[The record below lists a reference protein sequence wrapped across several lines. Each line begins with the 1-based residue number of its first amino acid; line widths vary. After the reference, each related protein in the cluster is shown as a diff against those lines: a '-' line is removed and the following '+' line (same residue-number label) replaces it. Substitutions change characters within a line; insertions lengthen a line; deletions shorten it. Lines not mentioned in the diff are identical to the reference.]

1 MILLLLGLY
10 WEKKFLMLTPTDF
23 FLPNFGKE
31 TVLWSSKKDTS
42 LVVYPYPLCM
52 LTSEVKLIQ

>member
-10 WEKKFLMLTPTDF
+10 WEKNSSVLTPTDF
-23 FLPNFGKE
+23 FLLNFGKE

-42 LVVYPYPLCM
+42 LVVYLSPYVC
-52 LTSEVKLIQ
+52 

>member
-10 WEKKFLMLTPTDF
+10 WEKNSSVLTPTDC
-23 FLPNFGKE
+23 FLLNFGKE

-42 LVVYPYPLCM
+42 LVVYP
-52 LTSEVKLIQ
+52 